1 MEGGCIFVTDYQYG
15 SEFFYSFSTRFL
27 REASAH
33 TGIHRFAE
41 IFIFIA
47 RCLLLWHF
55 QTMAPNETVGCR
67 LVNGRWLHLHVT
79 ADPTFESLPLLV
91 GYDTGIIHQLDVD
104 PCVPW
109 EIKKPEGPLDVI
121 DCEGMSVMP
130 GMIDSH
136 VHVTA
141 SSADLR
147 KPAFM
152 TPSLLYARS
161 VPILEGMLMRGFT
174 TVRDCGGA
182 DHGLAAATEEGTL
195 RGPRIIYCG
204 KALSQT
210 GGHGDFRAAAENQ
223 LPFGSCRCCNFTI
236 GRVCDG
242 VTACREAVRDEVRK
256 GCSHIKIMASGGV
269 ASPTDRLENLQFSE
283 EELRAIVEEA
293 NNAKIYCAA
302 HAYTDEAIERAVR
315 CGVRSIEHGNF
326 AKGKTLQMM
335 HDKDVFLVPT
345 LITYDRLTK
354 EGVAGGMPQELVD
367 KVGNLVEEGQRTV
380 KQAIDHNV
388 RVCYGSDLLGDMH
401 KWQAHG
407 IDLHLRAGVSNSDLL
422 KSLVRYPNYMI
433 WGYDIGSTDAQIP
446 PDCGTYPTTY
456 LGCRA
461 DLLVVKGDVTK
472 DPRLL
477 MDPENIKVI
486 IKKGKIV
493 KNELGFKNQEQA
505 DSSAPDGKDQT
516 IEAKSGQSKR
526 ARR

>member
-1 MEGGCIFVTDYQYG
+1 
-15 SEFFYSFSTRFL
+15 
-27 REASAH
+27 
-33 TGIHRFAE
+33 
-41 IFIFIA
+41 
-47 RCLLLWHF
+47 
-55 QTMAPNETVGCR
+55 MAPNETVGCR
-67 LVNGRWLHLHVT
+67 LVNGRWLYLDST
-79 ADPTFESLPLLV
+79 DAPTFQLFPDNIV
-91 GYDTGIIHQLDVD
+91 GYDTGIIHYLDD
-104 PCVPW
+104 ARG
-109 EIKKPEGPLDVI
+109 KPEGPIDVI

-182 DHGLAAATEEGTL
+182 DHGLAGATEEGTL

-269 ASPTDRLENLQFSE
+269 ASPTDRLQNLQFSE

-302 HAYTDEAIERAVR
+302 HAYTDEAVERAVR

-326 AKGKTLQMM
+326 AKEKTLQMM

-367 KVGNLVEEGQRTV
+367 KVGNLVEEGQKTV
-380 KQAIDHNV
+380 KQAIDQNV
-388 RVCYGSDLLGDMH
+388 MVCYGSDLLGDMH

-422 KSLVRYPNYMI
+422 KSLVHYPNYMI
-433 WGYDIGSTDAQIP
+433 WGHDIGSTDAQIP
-446 PDCGTYPTTY
+446 PDGAGYF
-456 LGCRA
+456 GCRA
-461 DLLVVKGDVTK
+461 DLLVVKGDVAK

-486 IKKGKIV
+486 IKNGKIV

-505 DSSAPDGKDQT
+505 DSSGPDGEDQT

>member
-1 MEGGCIFVTDYQYG
+1 MFGP
-15 SEFFYSFSTRFL
+15 
-27 REASAH
+27 
-33 TGIHRFAE
+33 
-41 IFIFIA
+41 FIV
-47 RCLLLWHF
+47 
-55 QTMAPNETVGCR
+55 MAPNETVGCR
-67 LVNGRWLHLHVT
+67 LVNGRWLHLNST
-79 ADPTFESLPLLV
+79 DDPTFESLPVFV
-91 GYDTGIIHQLDVD
+91 GYDTGIIHSLDVSL
-104 PCVPW
+104 PGY
-109 EIKKPEGPLDVI
+109 KKPEGPLDEI

-283 EELRAIVEEA
+283 EELRAIIEEA

-302 HAYTDEAIERAVR
+302 HAYTYEAIERAVR

-326 AKGKTLQMM
+326 AKEKTLQMM

-345 LITYDRLTK
+345 LITYDRLKK
-354 EGVAGGMPQELVD
+354 EGVAGGMPQELVN
-367 KVGNLVEEGQRTV
+367 KVGNLVEEGQKTV
-380 KQAIDHNV
+380 KRAIDHNV

-422 KSLVRYPNYMI
+422 KSLVHYPNYMI
-433 WGYDIGSTDAQIP
+433 WGHDMGSTDAQIP
-446 PDCGTYPTTY
+446 PDGGYYPTPY
-456 LGCRA
+456 IGSRA
-461 DLLVVKGDVTK
+461 DLLVVKGDVAK

-486 IKKGKIV
+486 IKNGKIV
-493 KNELGFKNQEQA
+493 KNELGFKNQEHTD
-505 DSSAPDGKDQT
+505 DSGPDGKDQT
-516 IEAKSGQSKR
+516 TEAKSGQSKR

>member
-1 MEGGCIFVTDYQYG
+1 MFGP
-15 SEFFYSFSTRFL
+15 
-27 REASAH
+27 
-33 TGIHRFAE
+33 
-41 IFIFIA
+41 FIV
-47 RCLLLWHF
+47 
-55 QTMAPNETVGCR
+55 MAPNETVGCR
-67 LVNGRWLHLHVT
+67 LVNGRWLHLNST
-79 ADPTFESLPLLV
+79 DDPTFESLPVFV
-91 GYDTGIIHQLDVD
+91 GYDTGIIHSLDVSL
-104 PCVPW
+104 PGY
-109 EIKKPEGPLDVI
+109 KKPEGPLDEI

-223 LPFGSCRCCNFTI
+223 LPFGSCRCCNFMI

-326 AKGKTLQMM
+326 AKEKTLQMM

-367 KVGNLVEEGQRTV
+367 KVGNLVEHGQLVLKR
-380 KQAIDHNV
+380 AIELNV

-422 KSLVRYPNYMI
+422 KSLVHYPNYMI
-433 WGYDIGSTDAQIP
+433 WGHDVVSTGAQIP
-446 PDCGTYPTTY
+446 PDGELPY
-456 LGCRA
+456 LGHRA
-461 DLLVVKGDVTK
+461 DLLVVKGDVAK

-486 IKKGKIV
+486 IKNGKIV
-493 KNELGFKNQEQA
+493 KNELGFKNQEET
-505 DSSAPDGKDQT
+505 DSFGPDGKDQT
-516 IEAKSGQSKR
+516 IESKR
-526 ARR
+526 VRR

>member
-1 MEGGCIFVTDYQYG
+1 M
-15 SEFFYSFSTRFL
+15 L
-27 REASAH
+27 R
-33 TGIHRFAE
+33 
-41 IFIFIA
+41 
-47 RCLLLWHF
+47 HF

-195 RGPRIIYCG
+195 GGPRIIYCG

-242 VTACREAVRDEVRK
+242 VAACREAVRDEVRK
-256 GCSHIKIMASGGV
+256 GCSHIKVMASGGV

-283 EELRAIVEEA
+283 EELRAIIEEA

-326 AKGKTLQMM
+326 AEDKTLQMM

-367 KVGNLVEEGQRTV
+367 KVGNLVEHGQLVMKR
-380 KQAIDHNV
+380 AIELNV

-422 KSLVRYPNYMI
+422 KSLVHYPNKMI
-433 WGYDIGSTDAQIP
+433 WGHDVVSTDAQIP
-446 PDCGTYPTTY
+446 PDGELPY

-461 DLLVVKGDVTK
+461 DLLVVKGDVAK

-486 IKKGKIV
+486 IKNGEIV
-493 KNELGFKNQEQA
+493 KNELGFKNQEET
-505 DSSAPDGKDQT
+505 DSFGPDGKDQT
-516 IEAKSGQSKR
+516 IESKR

>member
-1 MEGGCIFVTDYQYG
+1 
-15 SEFFYSFSTRFL
+15 
-27 REASAH
+27 
-33 TGIHRFAE
+33 
-41 IFIFIA
+41 
-47 RCLLLWHF
+47 
-55 QTMAPNETVGCR
+55 MAPNETTVGCR
-67 LVNGRWLHLHVT
+67 LVNGRWLYLDST
-79 ADPTFESLPLLV
+79 DAPTFQLFPDNIV
-91 GYDTGIIHQLDVD
+91 GYDTGIIHYLDD
-104 PCVPW
+104 ARG
-109 EIKKPEGPLDVI
+109 KPEGPIDVI

-269 ASPTDRLENLQFSE
+269 ASPTDRLQNLQFSE

-326 AKGKTLQMM
+326 AKEKTLQMM

-422 KSLVRYPNYMI
+422 KSLVHYPNYMI
-433 WGYDIGSTDAQIP
+433 WGHDVVSTGAQIP
-446 PDCGTYPTTY
+446 PDGELPY
-456 LGCRA
+456 LGHRA
-461 DLLVVKGDVTK
+461 DLLVVKGDVAK

-505 DSSAPDGKDQT
+505 DSSGPDGEDQT

>member
-1 MEGGCIFVTDYQYG
+1 
-15 SEFFYSFSTRFL
+15 
-27 REASAH
+27 
-33 TGIHRFAE
+33 
-41 IFIFIA
+41 
-47 RCLLLWHF
+47 
-55 QTMAPNETVGCR
+55 MAPNETVGCR
-67 LVNGRWLHLHVT
+67 LVNGRWLHLDPT
-79 ADPTFESLPLLV
+79 DDPTFESLPVFV
-91 GYDTGIIHQLDVD
+91 GYDTGIIHSLDQ
-104 PCVPW
+104 PCVPVYPGY
-109 EIKKPEGPLDVI
+109 EKPEGPLDEI

-161 VPILEGMLMRGFT
+161 VLILEGMLMRGFT

-242 VTACREAVRDEVRK
+242 VAACREAVRDEVRK
-256 GCSHIKIMASGGV
+256 GCSHIKVMASGGV

-283 EELRAIVEEA
+283 EELRAIIEEA

-326 AKGKTLQMM
+326 AEDKTLQMM
-335 HDKDVFLVPT
+335 HDKEVFLVPT

-367 KVGNLVEEGQRTV
+367 EVGGLVEHGQLVV
-380 KQAIDHNV
+380 KRAIELNV
-388 RVCYGSDLLGDMH
+388 GVCYGSDLLGDMH

-422 KSLVRYPNYMI
+422 KSLVHYPNYMI
-433 WGYDIGSTDAQIP
+433 WPDTVSTDTQVP
-446 PDCGTYPTTY
+446 PDGELHYR
-456 LGCRA
+456 GSRA
-461 DLLVVKGDVTK
+461 DLLVVKGDVAK

-486 IKKGKIV
+486 IKNGKIV
-493 KNELGFKNQEQA
+493 KNELGFKNQEET
-505 DSSAPDGKDQT
+505 DSFGPDGKDQT
-516 IEAKSGQSKR
+516 IESKR

>member
-1 MEGGCIFVTDYQYG
+1 
-15 SEFFYSFSTRFL
+15 
-27 REASAH
+27 
-33 TGIHRFAE
+33 
-41 IFIFIA
+41 
-47 RCLLLWHF
+47 
-55 QTMAPNETVGCR
+55 
-67 LVNGRWLHLHVT
+67 VNGRWLYLDST
-79 ADPTFESLPLLV
+79 DAPPKYLSRPPFLV
-91 GYDTGIIHQLDVD
+91 RYDTGIIRTTSERYERTGWLDDVD
-104 PCVPW
+104 D
-109 EIKKPEGPLDVI
+109 ISPLDEI

-283 EELRAIVEEA
+283 DELRAIVNEA
-293 NNAKIYCAA
+293 SNANIYCAA
-302 HAYTDEAIERAVR
+302 HAYTDEAVSRAVR

-326 AKGKTLQMM
+326 AHRNTLAAMSMM
-335 HDKDVFLVPT
+335 NVFLVPT

-367 KVGNLVEEGQRTV
+367 KVGNLVEEGQKTV
-380 KQAIDHNV
+380 KEATDRNV

-422 KSLVRYPNYMI
+422 KSLVFHPNTMI
-433 WGYDIGSTDAQIP
+433 WGEEGYYDPLKNAPSPGNN
-446 PDCGTYPTTY
+446 YV
-456 LGCRA
+456 GCRA
-461 DLLVVKGDVTK
+461 DLLVVKGDVAK

-486 IKKGKIV
+486 IKNGKIV
-493 KNELGFKNQEQA
+493 KNELGFKNREQTD
-505 DSSAPDGKDQT
+505 DSRPDGKDQT
-516 IEAKSGQSKR
+516 VEAKNGQPKKPKR

>member
-1 MEGGCIFVTDYQYG
+1 
-15 SEFFYSFSTRFL
+15 
-27 REASAH
+27 
-33 TGIHRFAE
+33 
-41 IFIFIA
+41 
-47 RCLLLWHF
+47 
-55 QTMAPNETVGCR
+55 
-67 LVNGRWLHLHVT
+67 
-79 ADPTFESLPLLV
+79 
-91 GYDTGIIHQLDVD
+91 
-104 PCVPW
+104 
-109 EIKKPEGPLDVI
+109 
-121 DCEGMSVMP
+121 
-130 GMIDSH
+130 
-136 VHVTA
+136 
-141 SSADLR
+141 
-147 KPAFM
+147 
-152 TPSLLYARS
+152 
-161 VPILEGMLMRGFT
+161 
-174 TVRDCGGA
+174 
-182 DHGLAAATEEGTL
+182 
-195 RGPRIIYCG
+195 
-204 KALSQT
+204 
-210 GGHGDFRAAAENQ
+210 
-223 LPFGSCRCCNFTI
+223 
-236 GRVCDG
+236 
-242 VTACREAVRDEVRK
+242 
-256 GCSHIKIMASGGV
+256 MASGGV

>member
-1 MEGGCIFVTDYQYG
+1 
-15 SEFFYSFSTRFL
+15 
-27 REASAH
+27 
-33 TGIHRFAE
+33 
-41 IFIFIA
+41 
-47 RCLLLWHF
+47 
-55 QTMAPNETVGCR
+55 MAPNETVGCR
-67 LVNGRWLHLHVT
+67 LVNGRWLHLDYENN
-79 ADPTFESLPLLV
+79 DPKYQSLPVFV
-91 GYDTGIIHQLDVD
+91 GYDTGIIHSLDVS
-104 PCVPW
+104 VPYAY
-109 EIKKPEGPLDVI
+109 KKPEGPLDVI

-195 RGPRIIYCG
+195 GGPRIIYCG

-242 VTACREAVRDEVRK
+242 VAACREAVRDEVRK
-256 GCSHIKIMASGGV
+256 GCSHIKVMASGGV

-283 EELRAIVEEA
+283 EELRAIIEEA

-326 AKGKTLQMM
+326 AEDKTLQMM